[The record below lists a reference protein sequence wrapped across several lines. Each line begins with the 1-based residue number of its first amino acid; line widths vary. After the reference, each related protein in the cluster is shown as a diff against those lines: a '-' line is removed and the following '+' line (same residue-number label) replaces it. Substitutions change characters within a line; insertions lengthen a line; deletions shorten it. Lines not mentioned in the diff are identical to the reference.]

1 MQHVQCKIWR
11 KKIENWNYSNGAD
24 RIQHYIKW
32 LTKDRRNTLKTFFF
46 LKYAICKSFR
56 WNVPQLVY
64 LFISWHTWSSLSKN
78 SIINV
83 ASVEVVPRKILT
95 DVKTT
100 IAVLGTSKNLVNGYI
115 KGAIAKLCKQK
126 KPLYSN
132 MRIERQ
138 IENLHII

>member
-1 MQHVQCKIWR
+1 MKILFFINIFSAKI
-11 KKIENWNYSNGAD
+11 KKIFITN
-24 RIQHYIKW
+24 
-32 LTKDRRNTLKTFFF
+32 
-46 LKYAICKSFR
+46 
-56 WNVPQLVY
+56 
-64 LFISWHTWSSLSKN
+64 LF
-78 SIINV
+78 
-83 ASVEVVPRKILT
+83 
-95 DVKTT
+95 KTT